1 MAPPIDSL
9 RTKAYQHIQRKLLSG
24 DWTAGDVLSELAVAK
39 ELGISR
45 TPVREAFRDF
55 EQEGVLEQVPR
66 FGTRV
71 KALSRGDLVEL
82 YELREALEPYAVAQ
96 AAGRLSEA
104 DADTLQTLCREMK
117 AVAEDLRKRRKALP
131 DASTMKRLMSAD
143 LAFHQLLIRAA
154 GNRRMMK
161 IVADSRLIARI
172 FATPRQEHNVAVIEE
187 THRYHT
193 RILDAVK
200 AGRGEE
206 ARKLMA
212 AHIRASMK
220 EALDH
225 FDLQRAAAEVDSVP
239 LGLPADMMTEFH
251 RIERSARSGKG
262 RKPRAA

>member
-1 MAPPIDSL
+1 MAAPADSL
-9 RTKAYQHIQRKLLSG
+9 RTKAYQHIQRKLLAG
-24 DWTAGDVLSELAVAK
+24 DWIAGDVLSELAVAK

-96 AAGRLSEA
+96 AAGRLSAA
-104 DADTLQTLCREMK
+104 DAETLQTLCRDMT
-117 AVAEDLRKRRKALP
+117 AVAEDLRKRHKALP
-131 DASTMKRLMSAD
+131 DAATMKRLMSAD

-172 FATPRQEHNVAVIEE
+172 FATPRQEHNVTVIEE
-187 THRYHT
+187 THRYHS
-193 RILDAVK
+193 RILEAVK
-200 AGRGEE
+200 TGRGDE
-206 ARKLMA
+206 ARKFMI

-225 FDLQRAAAEVDSVP
+225 FDQQRAAAEVESVP
-239 LGLPADMMTEFH
+239 LELPADMMIEFH
-251 RIERSARSGKG
+251 RIERIARGVKT
-262 RKPRAA
+262 RKPHAA

>member
-1 MAPPIDSL
+1 MASPTDSL
-9 RTKAYQHIQRKLLSG
+9 RNKAYQHIQRKLLAG
-24 DWTAGDVLSELAVAK
+24 EWTAGDVLSELAVAK

-71 KALSRGDLVEL
+71 KALDRHDLVEL

-96 AAGRLSEA
+96 AAGRLNET
-104 DADTLQTLCREMK
+104 DAHTLDALCHEMK
-117 AVAEDLRKRRKALP
+117 AVAEELRKRGRSSP
-131 DASTMKRLMSAD
+131 DAAMMKRLMSAD

-161 IVADSRLIARI
+161 IVADSRLLARI
-172 FATPRQEHNVAVIEE
+172 FATPRQEHNVTVIEE

-193 RILDAVK
+193 QILAAVK
-200 AGRGEE
+200 SGRGET

-212 AHIRASMK
+212 AHIRASLK

-225 FDLQRAAAEVDSVP
+225 YDQEQASAESVP
-239 LGLPADMMTEFH
+239 LGLPDDMMSELH
-251 RIERSARSGKG
+251 RIQRNARGIKA
-262 RKPRAA
+262 RKTRAA

>member
-1 MAPPIDSL
+1 MRSSTDSL
-9 RTKAYQHIQRKLLSG
+9 RAKAYQHIQRKLLAG
-24 DWTAGDVLSELAVAK
+24 DWAAGDVLSELTVAK

-71 KALSRGDLVEL
+71 KALNRRDLVEL
-82 YELREALEPYAVAQ
+82 YELREALEPYAVTQ

-104 DADTLQTLCREMK
+104 DAQTLQTLCDDMK
-117 AVAEDLRKRRKALP
+117 AVADELRKRGRTSP
-131 DASTMKRLMSAD
+131 DAPMMKRLMSAD

-161 IVADSRLIARI
+161 IVADSRLLARI
-172 FATPRQEHNVAVIEE
+172 FATPRQEHNVSVIEE

-193 RILDAVK
+193 RILDAVRSGK
-200 AGRGEE
+200 GEM
-206 ARKLMA
+206 ACKLMA

-220 EALDH
+220 EALEHYD
-225 FDLQRAAAEVDSVP
+225 QERASAEVLP
-239 LGLPADMMTEFH
+239 LGLPDDMMTELH
-251 RIERSARSGKG
+251 RIQRNARGTKG
-262 RKPRAA
+262 RKTRAA

>member
-1 MAPPIDSL
+1 MSAATESL
-9 RTKAYQHIQRKLLSG
+9 RTRAYQHIQRKLLAG
-24 DWTAGDVLSELAVAK
+24 DWVAGDVLSEQAVAK

-71 KALSRGDLVEL
+71 KALSRSDLVEL

-96 AAGRLSEA
+96 AAGRLSES
-104 DADTLQTLCREMK
+104 DAETLQTLCRELK
-117 AVAEDLRKRRKALP
+117 AVAEDLRKRRKDVP
-131 DASTMKRLMSAD
+131 DAATMRRLMTVD

-161 IVADSRLIARI
+161 IVADSRLLARI
-172 FATPRQEHNVAVIEE
+172 FATPRQEHNVSVIEE
-187 THRYHT
+187 VYRYHT
-193 RILDAVK
+193 RILEAARTGK
-200 AGRGEE
+200 ADE

-212 AHIRASMK
+212 AHIRASLN
-220 EALDH
+220 EALEH
-225 FDLQRAAAEVDSVP
+225 FDRQRASAEALS
-239 LGLPADMMTEFH
+239 LGLPADVMSDFQ
-251 RIERSARSGKG
+251 RIERNARSARG

>member
-1 MAPPIDSL
+1 MSATTESL
-9 RTKAYQHIQRKLLSG
+9 RTRAYQHIQRKLLAG
-24 DWTAGDVLSELAVAK
+24 DWVAGDVLSEQAVAK

-71 KALSRGDLVEL
+71 KALSRSDLVEL

-96 AAGRLSEA
+96 AAGRLSES
-104 DADTLQTLCREMK
+104 DAETLQTLCRELK
-117 AVAEDLRKRRKALP
+117 AVAEDLRKRRKDVP
-131 DASTMKRLMSAD
+131 DAATMRRLMTVD

-161 IVADSRLIARI
+161 IVADSRLLARI
-172 FATPRQEHNVAVIEE
+172 FATPRQEHNVSVIEE
-187 THRYHT
+187 VYRYHT
-193 RILDAVK
+193 RILEAARTGK
-200 AGRGEE
+200 ADE

-212 AHIRASMK
+212 AHIRASLN
-220 EALDH
+220 EALEH
-225 FDLQRAAAEVDSVP
+225 FDRQRASAEALS
-239 LGLPADMMTEFH
+239 LGLPADVMSDFQ
-251 RIERSARSGKG
+251 RIERNARSARG

>member
-1 MAPPIDSL
+1 MPPANESL
-9 RTKAYQHIQRKLLSG
+9 RAKAYQHIQRKLLAG
-24 DWTAGDVLSELAVAK
+24 DWSAGDVLSELTVAK

-71 KALSRGDLVEL
+71 KALDRRDLVEL

-96 AAGRLSEA
+96 AAGRLGEA
-104 DADTLQTLCREMK
+104 DARTLQTLCDDMK
-117 AVAEDLRKRRKALP
+117 SIAEDLRKRGRTTP
-131 DASTMKRLMSAD
+131 DAAMMKRLMSAD

-161 IVADSRLIARI
+161 IVADSRLLARI
-172 FATPRQEHNVAVIEE
+172 FATPRQEHNVSVIEE

-193 RILDAVK
+193 QILQAVK
-200 AGRGEE
+200 SGRGEA

-212 AHIRASMK
+212 EHIRASLQ

-225 FDLQRAAAEVDSVP
+225 FDHEHASTEAVP
-239 LGLPADMMTEFH
+239 LGLPDDMMTELH
-251 RIERSARSGKG
+251 RIESDARAPRS
-262 RKPRAA
+262 RKKRAA